1 MDHPMSLQA
10 LLHLPALRRDTSE
23 RAVVRPAA
31 PATADEGIRQA
42 LLRRLQAAPWWD
54 GRTANVFVD
63 DGVVIYQGLR
73 GTGSERV
80 AAQRLALALPG
91 VRGVWDARVP
101 RREWQAMA

>member
-1 MDHPMSLQA
+1 MFLQA
-10 LLHLPALRRDTSE
+10 LFHAPALRSRGAPA
-23 RAVVRPAA
+23 RAAARPAV
-31 PATADEGIRQA
+31 ATSTDDVLRLA
-42 LLRRLQAAPWWD
+42 LLRRLEAAPWWD

-73 GTGSERV
+73 GASGDR
-80 AAQRLALALPG
+80 AAARQLALALPG

>member
-1 MDHPMSLQA
+1 MSLQA
-10 LLHLPALRRDTSE
+10 LLHFPALRRDRTE
-23 RAVVRPAA
+23 RAARPVA

-54 GRTANVFVD
+54 GRTANVYVA

-73 GTGSERV
+73 GAGAERA

-91 VRGVWDARVP
+91 VRRVWDARVP

>member
-1 MDHPMSLQA
+1 MSLPA
-10 LLHLPALRRDTSE
+10 LLHFPAMRADTSDL
-23 RAVVRPAA
+23 AAVRPAA

-42 LLRRLQAAPWWD
+42 LLRRLQVAPWWD

-63 DGVVIYQGLR
+63 DGVVVYQGLR
-73 GTGSERV
+73 NTDGERG

-101 RREWQAMA
+101 RREWQGMA